1 MGGLMEVLVPRN
13 SKVPTQV
20 GRQYTT
26 HVDGQS
32 SMRISVYQGER
43 DLVKDNRKLAEFN
56 LSGIPGMPAGL
67 PKVDIQFLLNA
78 DGILVVKAKELR
90 SCVEQIIEVKPALD
104 LTDDQVEKM
113 LQDSI
118 ENAAADM
125 VLRALVEARTEGE
138 QLLAVTEKFMV
149 KHQSLLTPE
158 EVTQTALALQALQ
171 LAITMEDKNL
181 IQTKIEA
188 LNETTRPFA
197 ERAMDEAVKGALKGK
212 SI

>member
-1 MGGLMEVLVPRN
+1 
-13 SKVPTQV
+13 
-20 GRQYTT
+20 
-26 HVDGQS
+26 
-32 SMRISVYQGER
+32 
-43 DLVKDNRKLAEFN
+43 
-56 LSGIPGMPAGL
+56 
-67 PKVDIQFLLNA
+67 VDIQFLLNP

-90 SCVEQIIEVKPALD
+90 SGVEQIIEVKPALD

>member
-1 MGGLMEVLVPRN
+1 
-13 SKVPTQV
+13 
-20 GRQYTT
+20 
-26 HVDGQS
+26 
-32 SMRISVYQGER
+32 
-43 DLVKDNRKLAEFN
+43 
-56 LSGIPGMPAGL
+56 
-67 PKVDIQFLLNA
+67 
-78 DGILVVKAKELR
+78 
-90 SCVEQIIEVKPALD
+90 
-104 LTDDQVEKM
+104 M

-149 KHQSLLTPE
+149 KHQSLLSPE

-171 LAITMEDKNL
+171 LSITMEDKNL
-181 IQTKIEA
+181 IQAKIEA